1 MKKNNK
7 TNKIVI
13 LSIIGLLLLVCVVIF
28 ILNYTKDSS
37 SFSLLEK
44 NWINNHKSNVIDV
57 SVYNDVPVYGQDG
70 EGMIFS
76 YLEEFTNSYGIE
88 FNKVSYLVG
97 GSTNMRDVSFRI
109 LNYNEELGENDI
121 LLYTDKYV
129 LIGKNNDNINGI
141 SSLRDKAIGV
151 LEEDTSN
158 VRYYLNE
165 AVGVKYTSC
174 KDTQEM
180 IDLLNQ
186 GEISYGVVPN
196 NLYLDDIIENDL
208 SVVFHLDEL
217 YKKYVLTVNNDKTLK
232 SIMNKFTMIY
242 QKDFEEEKYK
252 TYFLDAFFKFSKIS
266 EAERMNYNASNYV
279 YGYVANMPYENMIN
293 KEFVGTLANYLSG
306 FEDTADV
313 DFKLVGYNNVNEL
326 KQAFSRGE
334 VDVLFANFNTTGVNV
349 DVVNTISP
357 FEEKYVIL
365 SKDNYPMNSIRSLK
379 GQEVYTVSGT
389 YLYDYLSVNGI
400 TPKGF
405 INTDELLRNVSNKSI
420 VMLNFDTYEYY
431 KDRKFKNYKVLYE
444 GVLDNDYSFAIRDV
458 NKNQTFIKLFSY
470 YISSIN
476 YKNIR
481 YEYNTDYM
489 VNSKNEL
496 SVMVKYIAI
505 ILGITIMGLV
515 VLYLILRKG
524 KKKENITKDD
534 KLKFIDVM
542 TSLKNRNYLNYNIKT
557 WEDNVIY
564 PQSIVILDLNNI
576 KYINDNYGHAEG
588 DEVIKKAA
596 SILINNQEE
605 NTDIVRTDGNE
616 FLIYMVGY
624 DEKKIQEYIR
634 KLSKE
639 MKNLPHEFGASF
651 GYSMITDDIKTI
663 EDALNES
670 VEVMKQQKK
679 EKADEEKN

>member
-129 LIGKNNDNINGI
+129 LIGKNDDNINGI

-663 EDALNES
+663 DDAINEATLS
-670 VEVMKQQKK
+670 MRQAK
-679 EKADEEKN
+679 EKL

>member
-129 LIGKNNDNINGI
+129 LIGKNNDNINSI
-141 SSLRDKAIGV
+141 SSLREKAIGV
-151 LEEDTSN
+151 LEEDVSN
-158 VRYYLNE
+158 VRYYLDE
-165 AVGVKYTSC
+165 VDGVKYTSC

-334 VDVLFANFNTTGVNV
+334 VDLLFANFNTTGVNV

-357 FEEKYVIL
+357 FEEEYVIL

-379 GQEVYTVSGT
+379 GQEVYTVNGT

-405 INTDELLRNVSNKSI
+405 INTDELLRNVSNQSI
-420 VMLNFDTYEYY
+420 IILNFDTYEYY
-431 KDRKFKNYKVLYE
+431 KDKKFKNYKILYE

-470 YISSIN
+470 YVN

-505 ILGITIMGLV
+505 ILGITIGVLI

-624 DEKKIQEYIR
+624 DEKRVQEYIR

-663 EDALNES
+663 DDAINEATLS
-670 VEVMKQQKK
+670 MRQAK
-679 EKADEEKN
+679 EKL

>member
-431 KDRKFKNYKVLYE
+431 KDRKFKNYKILYE

-564 PQSIVILDLNNI
+564 PQSIVIIDLNNI

-663 EDALNES
+663 DDAINEATLS
-670 VEVMKQQKK
+670 MRQAK
-679 EKADEEKN
+679 EKL

>member
-129 LIGKNNDNINGI
+129 LIGKNDDNINGI

-505 ILGITIMGLV
+505 ILGITIMGLM

-557 WEDNVIY
+557 WEENVIY
-564 PQSIVILDLNNI
+564 PQCIVILDLNNI

-663 EDALNES
+663 DDAINEATLS
-670 VEVMKQQKK
+670 MRQAK
-679 EKADEEKN
+679 EKL

>member
-57 SVYNDVPVYGQDG
+57 SIYNDVPVYGQDG

-151 LEEDTSN
+151 LEEDASN

-663 EDALNES
+663 DDAINEATLS
-670 VEVMKQQKK
+670 MRQAK
-679 EKADEEKN
+679 EKL

>member
-365 SKDNYPMNSIRSLK
+365 SKDNYPMTSIRSLN

-431 KDRKFKNYKVLYE
+431 KDRKFKNYKILYE

-564 PQSIVILDLNNI
+564 PQSIVIIDLNNI

-663 EDALNES
+663 DDAINEATLS
-670 VEVMKQQKK
+670 MRQAK
-679 EKADEEKN
+679 EKL

>member
-1 MKKNNK
+1 
-7 TNKIVI
+7 
-13 LSIIGLLLLVCVVIF
+13 
-28 ILNYTKDSS
+28 
-37 SFSLLEK
+37 
-44 NWINNHKSNVIDV
+44 
-57 SVYNDVPVYGQDG
+57 
-70 EGMIFS
+70 MI
-76 YLEEFTNSYGIE
+76 
-88 FNKVSYLVG
+88 K
-97 GSTNMRDVSFRI
+97 
-109 LNYNEELGENDI
+109 
-121 LLYTDKYV
+121 
-129 LIGKNNDNINGI
+129 
-141 SSLRDKAIGV
+141 
-151 LEEDTSN
+151 
-158 VRYYLNE
+158 
-165 AVGVKYTSC
+165 
-174 KDTQEM
+174 QW
-180 IDLLNQ
+180 Q
-186 GEISYGVVPN
+186 
-196 NLYLDDIIENDL
+196 
-208 SVVFHLDEL
+208 
-217 YKKYVLTVNNDKTLK
+217 
-232 SIMNKFTMIY
+232 IY

-663 EDALNES
+663 DDAINEATLS
-670 VEVMKQQKK
+670 MRQAK
-679 EKADEEKN
+679 EKL

>member
-186 GEISYGVVPN
+186 GEVSYGVVPN

-431 KDRKFKNYKVLYE
+431 KDRKFKNYKILYE

-663 EDALNES
+663 DDAINEATLS
-670 VEVMKQQKK
+670 MRQAK
-679 EKADEEKN
+679 EKL

>member
-70 EGMIFS
+70 EGIIFS

-129 LIGKNNDNINGI
+129 LIGKNNDNINSI
-141 SSLRDKAIGV
+141 SSLHDKMIGV
-151 LEEDTSN
+151 LEEDVSN
-158 VRYYLNE
+158 VRYYLDE
-165 AVGVKYTSC
+165 ADGVKYTSC
-174 KDTQEM
+174 KDVQEM

-186 GEISYGVVPN
+186 GEVSYGVVPN

-217 YKKYVLTVNNDKTLK
+217 HKKYVLTVNNDKTLK

-334 VDVLFANFNTTGVNV
+334 VDLLFANFNTTGVNI

-365 SKDNYPMNSIRSLK
+365 SKDNYAMNSIRSLK
-379 GQEVYTVSGT
+379 GQEVYTVNGT
-389 YLYDYLSVNGI
+389 YLYDYLSINGI

-405 INTDELLRNVSNKSI
+405 INTDELLRNVSNQSI
-420 VMLNFDTYEYY
+420 IILNFDTYEYY
-431 KDRKFKNYKVLYE
+431 KDKKFKNYKILYE

-458 NKNQTFIKLFSY
+458 NKNKTFIKLFSY
-470 YISSIN
+470 YVSSIN

-505 ILGITIMGLV
+505 ILGITIGVLII
-515 VLYLILRKG
+515 LYLILIKG

-624 DEKKIQEYIR
+624 DEKRVQEYIR

-663 EDALNES
+663 DDAINEATLS
-670 VEVMKQQKK
+670 MRQAK
-679 EKADEEKN
+679 EKL

>member
-129 LIGKNNDNINGI
+129 LIGKNDDNINGI

-505 ILGITIMGLV
+505 ILGITIMGLM

-557 WEDNVIY
+557 WEENVIY

-663 EDALNES
+663 DDAINEATLS
-670 VEVMKQQKK
+670 MRQAK
-679 EKADEEKN
+679 EKL

>member
-365 SKDNYPMNSIRSLK
+365 SKDNYPMSSIRSLK

-639 MKNLPHEFGASF
+639 MKSLPHEFGASF

-663 EDALNES
+663 DDAINEATLS
-670 VEVMKQQKK
+670 MRQAK
-679 EKADEEKN
+679 EKL